1 MDYKG
6 CVVVQ
11 GPTYPQWITKV
22 KESWVG
28 YQVIFSTW
36 DSADKSL
43 YDESDIVIYNPHPA
57 SAGIKNLNYQ
67 KVSTINGVIK
77 AKELGWDRVLKVR
90 SDFSTTTA
98 DGLFKLFDKT
108 KLNLH
113 GYWHLGYISD
123 FFMEGE
129 VDDILKL
136 FDVCINGQFP
146 EWHLTRQLYITEL
159 YKKSVCICDKMELN
173 VADIKWE
180 KLGYWFSIH
189 TDGRYITNVLPEKWG
204 QFIFISMKLI
214 LLKIELAIIAAGTA
228 LYDYYKQG
236 GRFY

>member
-11 GPTYPQWITKV
+11 GPTYSQWITKV

-57 SAGIKNLNYQ
+57 LAGIKNLNYQ

-136 FDVCINGQFP
+136 FDVCINGRFP

-189 TDGRYITNVLPEKWG
+189 NDGRYITNVLPEKWG
-204 QFIFISMKLI
+204 
-214 LLKIELAIIAAGTA
+214 
-228 LYDYYKQG
+228 
-236 GRFY
+236 

>member
-57 SAGIKNLNYQ
+57 LAGIKNLNYQ

-189 TDGRYITNVLPEKWG
+189 NDGRYITNVLPEKWG
-204 QFIFISMKLI
+204 
-214 LLKIELAIIAAGTA
+214 
-228 LYDYYKQG
+228 
-236 GRFY
+236 

>member
-36 DSADKSL
+36 DNVDKSL

-136 FDVCINGQFP
+136 FDVCINGRFP

-189 TDGRYITNVLPEKWG
+189 NDGRYITNVLPEKWG
-204 QFIFISMKLI
+204 
-214 LLKIELAIIAAGTA
+214 
-228 LYDYYKQG
+228 
-236 GRFY
+236 